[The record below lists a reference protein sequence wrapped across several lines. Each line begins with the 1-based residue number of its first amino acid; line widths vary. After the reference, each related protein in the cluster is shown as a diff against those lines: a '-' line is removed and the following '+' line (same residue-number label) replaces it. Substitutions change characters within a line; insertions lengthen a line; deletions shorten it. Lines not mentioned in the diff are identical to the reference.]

1 MDQHQ
6 THMVDHSLRLLRPGT
21 HLDDSP
27 GSSVFDLPVQPANLS
42 PQLLEARGS
51 GGSNFDIRPGSIVQT
66 TDTPELSLKITVISG
81 GSGGNS
87 ICTAFDNAC
96 FVLPVSD
103 DGGSSSEIIRVLG
116 GPSIG
121 DIRSRL
127 VRMIPTA
134 PPNSPLG
141 AVRALLSY
149 RLPANVSEREA
160 REEWRDIIEGHSPLW
175 SGIPNDRKETI
186 RGFLVYFE
194 SEVLKRA
201 HKSFSFLNGSI
212 GNYFISGAQIF
223 FRSLPSAIFLFASI
237 TNSQANILPVIVTNH
252 TVTIG
257 AELENGIRLV
267 GQCEISHPVNPSSS
281 FEEDGP
287 KMDAFSPIDGMG
299 ESIPRRSNVMY
310 RQTDKDRGYEPLPA
324 RIYRLYYINAYGHE
338 VHPTP
343 NPEFIATL
351 ATSEAL
357 VYSCGSLWTSV
368 IPCLALRGVASA
380 IARST
385 HLRAKILLLNGSNDR
400 ETDGYTAVD
409 YVKAIVGVLNS
420 DYQKPSYGLG
430 NASTVYPTSAFIT
443 HLVWLEG
450 TSVEVN
456 EMTLTA
462 LGVKAL
468 MVVRGNIEGDEDQ
481 GPRYDAGVVRHA
493 LTQILT

>member
-1 MDQHQ
+1 MYMDHAQLNPR
-6 THMVDHSLRLLRPGT
+6 S

-27 GSSVFDLPVQPANLS
+27 SSSVFDLPVQPVNPS
-42 PQLLEARGS
+42 PQPLAT
-51 GGSNFDIRPGSIVQT
+51 GGSSNNSDLRPRTSAQI
-66 TDTPELSLKITVISG
+66 TDTPESSPNITVISG
-81 GSGGNS
+81 GSGGNA
-87 ICTAFDNAC
+87 ICSAFDDAC

-127 VRMIPTA
+127 VRMIPPV

-141 AVRALLSY
+141 AVRTLLSY

-175 SGIPNDRKETI
+175 SGIPSDRKETI

-194 SEVLKRA
+194 NEVLKRA
-201 HKSFSFLNGSI
+201 HKNFSFLNGSI
-212 GNYFISGAQIF
+212 GNYFISGAQTF

-252 TVTIG
+252 TVTIA
-257 AELENGIRLV
+257 AELENGTRLV

-281 FEEDGP
+281 IEEDGP
-287 KMDAFSPIDGMG
+287 EMDAFSPVDGMG
-299 ESIPRRSNVMY
+299 ETIPHRSNVMY
-310 RQTDKDRGYEPLPA
+310 SQMDKDRGYEPLQA
-324 RIYRLYYINAYGHE
+324 KIYRLYYINAYGHE
-338 VHPTP
+338 VHPMP
-343 NPEFIATL
+343 NPDFIKTI

-357 VYSCGSLWTSV
+357 VYSCGSLWTSI
-368 IPCLALRGVASA
+368 IPCLALRGVASG
-380 IARST
+380 IARSS
-385 HLRAKILLLNGSNDR
+385 LLQAKILLLNGKNDR

-430 NASTVYPTSAFIT
+430 NASTVYPISAFIT

-450 TSVEVN
+450 TLIEVDV
-456 EMTLTA
+456 MALMA
-462 LGVKAL
+462 LGVKSV
-468 MVVRGNIEGDEDQ
+468 MVRGSVEGNADQ
-481 GPRYDAGVVRHA
+481 GPRYDADVVRRVLAH
-493 LTQILT
+493 ILEN

>member
-1 MDQHQ
+1 MDHA
-6 THMVDHSLRLLRPGT
+6 LLLYPGAQGSR
-21 HLDDSP
+21 LDDSP
-27 GSSVFDLPVQPANLS
+27 SSSVFDLPVQPANPS
-42 PQLLEARGS
+42 PQPLATQGRS
-51 GGSNFDIRPGSIVQT
+51 SNLDLRPRTSVQT
-66 TDTPELSLKITVISG
+66 TRASESSPQITMISG
-81 GSGGNS
+81 GSGGNA
-87 ICTAFDNAC
+87 ICSAFDNAC

-127 VRMIPTA
+127 VRMIPPA

-141 AVRALLSY
+141 AVRTLLSY

-194 SEVLKRA
+194 NEVLKRA
-201 HKSFSFLNGSI
+201 HKKFSFLNGSI

-252 TVTIG
+252 TVTIA

-267 GQCEISHPVNPSSS
+267 GQCEISHPVNPPSS
-281 FEEDGP
+281 FEEDCP
-287 KMDAFSPIDGMG
+287 EMDAFSPVDGMG
-299 ESIPRRSNVMY
+299 EIIPHRSNVMY
-310 RQTDKDRGYEPLPA
+310 SQLDKDRGYEPLQA
-324 RIYRLYYINAYGHE
+324 KIYRLYYINAYGHE

-343 NPEFIATL
+343 NPEFIKTL

-368 IPCLALRGVASA
+368 IPCLALRGVAPA
-380 IARST
+380 IAGSSL
-385 HLRAKILLLNGSNDR
+385 LRAKILLLNGRNDR

-430 NASTVYPTSAFIT
+430 NASTVYPISAFIT

-450 TSVEVN
+450 TRIEVDV
-456 EMTLTA
+456 MALA
-462 LGVKAL
+462 VLGVKAITI
-468 MVVRGNIEGDEDQ
+468 RGNAGGDEDQ
-481 GPRYDAGVVRHA
+481 GPRYDADVVRHA
-493 LTQILT
+493 LAQILGQ